1 MMTYFIITLSL
12 FWPLPREG
20 LSRSSVRLKSLAY
33 LLLPYPHS
41 SALFRIGDFRRPL
54 LRNASQSRTAIQTNP
69 DSVS

>member
-20 LSRSSVRLKSLAY
+20 LSRSSVPLKSLAF
-33 LLLPYPHS
+33 LLFAL
-41 SALFRIGDFRRPL
+41 SALFRIGDFHRPL
-54 LRNASQSRTAIQTNP
+54 LRNASQSRAAIQTNP